1 MIEVWNDVA
10 GYEGYYQVSTHG
22 RVKSVRYDKILKQT
36 LNNAGIATVTFSVK
50 SKSQTKSVK
59 VLIAKTFANNPRLNE
74 IYKYEKDNVE
84 KPKNLI
90 KFNMSRT
97 SFNEKPIKAI
107 YQDDTVKIYDSAT
120 AYAKEHNIRPST
132 IVNVLK
138 GRAKSHKGV
147 KFEYLEVE
155 E

>member
-1 MIEVWNDVA
+1 MIEVWKDVK

-22 RVKSVRYDKILKQT
+22 RVKSVRYDKILKQSI
-36 LNNAGIATVTFSVK
+36 NNVGVATVTFSVK
-50 SKSQTKSVK
+50 NKSKTKAVN

-74 IYKYEKDNVE
+74 IYKHAKDNVE
-84 KPKNLI
+84 KPKNLVRL
-90 KFNMSRT
+90 NMAKT
-97 SFNEKPIKAI
+97 SFNEKPIRAI
-107 YQDDTVKIYDSAT
+107 YPDDTVEIYDSAT
-120 AYAKEHNIRPST
+120 AYAKEKDIRPST

-155 E
+155 

>member
-1 MIEVWNDVA
+1 MIEVWKDVK

-22 RVKSVRYDKILKQT
+22 RVKSVRYDRILKQSP
-36 LNNAGIATVTFSVK
+36 NNAGIATVGFSVK
-50 SKSQTKSVK
+50 NKHETKAVNI
-59 VLIAKTFANNPRLNE
+59 LIAKTFANNQRLNE
-74 IYKYEKDNVE
+74 IYKHAKDNVE
-84 KPKNLI
+84 KPKNLVRL
-90 KFNMSRT
+90 NMARS

-107 YQDDTVKIYDSAT
+107 YPDGTVNVYDSAT

-138 GRAKSHKGV
+138 GRIKSHKGV

-155 E
+155 

>member
-1 MIEVWNDVA
+1 MIEVWKDVK

-22 RVKSVRYDKILKQT
+22 RVKSVRYDRILKQSY
-36 LNNAGIATVTFSVK
+36 NNTGIATVGFSVK
-50 SKSQTKSVK
+50 NKHETKAVN
-59 VLIAKTFANNPRLNE
+59 VLIAKTFANNQRLNE
-74 IYKYEKDNVE
+74 IYKCAKDNVE
-84 KPKNLI
+84 NQKNLI
-90 KFNMSRT
+90 RFNMART

-107 YQDDTVKIYDSAT
+107 YPDDTVKIYDSAT

-138 GRAKSHKGV
+138 GRIKSNKGI

-155 E
+155 

>member
-1 MIEVWNDVA
+1 MIEVWKDVK

-22 RVKSVRYDKILKQT
+22 RVKSVRYDRILKQSY
-36 LNNAGIATVTFSVK
+36 NNTGIATVGFSVK
-50 SKSQTKSVK
+50 NKHETKAVN
-59 VLIAKTFANNPRLNE
+59 VLIAKTFANNQRLNE
-74 IYKYEKDNVE
+74 IYKFAKDNVE

-90 KFNMSRT
+90 RFNMART

-107 YQDDTVKIYDSAT
+107 YPDDTVKIYDSAT

-138 GRAKSHKGV
+138 GHIKSHKGV

-155 E
+155 

>member
-1 MIEVWNDVA
+1 MIEVWKDVK

-22 RVKSVRYDKILKQT
+22 RVKSVRYDRILKQSP
-36 LNNAGIATVTFSVK
+36 NNAGIATVGFSVK
-50 SKSQTKSVK
+50 NKHETKAVNI
-59 VLIAKTFANNPRLNE
+59 LIEQTFANNQRLNE
-74 IYKYEKDNVE
+74 IYKYAKDNVE

-90 KFNMSRT
+90 KFNVART

-107 YQDDTVKIYDSAT
+107 YPDDTVKVYDSAT
-120 AYAKEHNIRPST
+120 AYAKENNIRPST

-138 GRAKSHKGV
+138 GRIKSHKGV

-155 E
+155 